1 MRFAANSSPSLSSSL
16 ALLSRPTR
24 LLRAWAA
31 LALVATLAACGGD
44 GGGTSGTTG
53 SGVGTSA
60 KPDATS
66 ATTTDETSSKKDG
79 GEVRYA
85 P

>member
-1 MRFAANSSPSLSSSL
+1 MRFAAHSSLSPSSSL
-16 ALLSRPTR
+16 ALLSRPMR

-44 GGGTSGTTG
+44 GSGTSGTTS
-53 SGVGTSA
+53 SGAGTSA

-66 ATTTDETSSKKDG
+66 TSTTDEPSSKKDG